1 MNFRLEFNVVGEVGD
16 TVGMGNIFDS
26 CVAAVENPSPLGPH
40 PVSVSRPCELRE
52 RAPLQVIVVIDMHIT
67 RVLPFD
73 FHVGMNAG
81 VAEAMIGTLA
91 CIRRGQLALIIPE
104 VGTPFQYTGDGS
116 FGVAS
121 AQSNCVPMESLP
133 RPH

>member
-40 PVSVSRPCELRE
+40 PVSISRPRELRE

-81 VAEAMIGTLA
+81 VVLASVGTLI
-91 CIRRGQLALIIPE
+91 CIRWGQLALVIPE
-104 VGTPFQYTGDGS
+104 VGTPLQYTGNGG

-121 AQSNCVPMESLP
+121 AQCNCVARESLP
-133 RPH
+133 